1 MAATGRRALAGSC
14 LEVGAWG
21 HTIQTSDSIPFAS
34 RRKGW
39 NTRPRS
45 GGTPLIDGCCSRFF
59 PTSVWQSPTWIVHF
73 LRWSLH
79 CLRPKFWPGRPCG
92 VPVRSPQPS
101 GCNPTRSLRTSS
113 AFSTSG
119 SPNCS
124 FSSPRSW
131 DGCLTSSV
139 HVGRP
144 STLPTSLRKRGGGRW
159 DGAHL
164 PMRGQVRLVSWSPR
178 KACPVI
184 TVAFLPGQKEACA
197 APSELTDRKHPFGRR
212 LIGLLRHGAGAGA
225 GAWPVGRECWGKE
238 YDEAA

>member
-1 MAATGRRALAGSC
+1 MAATGRRAWAGSC

-144 STLPTSLRKRGGGRW
+144 STLPTSLRKRGGRSVGWRALA
-159 DGAHL
+159 DARAGSF
-164 PMRGQVRLVSWSPR
+164 GFLVAAQGMPRNHSSLSSRPKRSLRSP
-178 KACPVI
+178 
-184 TVAFLPGQKEACA
+184 L
-197 APSELTDRKHPFGRR
+197 
-212 LIGLLRHGAGAGA
+212 
-225 GAWPVGRECWGKE
+225 
-238 YDEAA
+238 